1 MVISISMAIITALTR
16 STSAAPSANANA
28 HTVVETEAKAET
40 ELDVVAVAPVPLPPQ
55 ETGDGDGSL
64 DFAEWSPSYKGAG
77 GGRVDEDE
85 EIGDEV
91 EGEVE
96 DEDETADSA
105 ESNLVSYKTRVNS
118 SRVTK
123 IPDDGAG
130 PEKYVSAVHVPFSVT
145 TYGQSY
151 DHPIIGPDSERTFSC
166 LARESVRNVFLTTH
180 PNINICALR
189 PNEGKNQRSR
199 VIIVVGPATNTTISN
214 NNSNKENNKV

>member
-1 MVISISMAIITALTR
+1 MKHTYANLIMVISISMAIITALTR

-64 DFAEWSPSYKGAG
+64 DFAEWSPSNKGAG

-96 DEDETADSA
+96 GEVEDEDEVEESCNLVEEMATTADSA

-118 SRVTK
+118 SRMTK
-123 IPDDGAG
+123 IPDDGG
-130 PEKYVSAVHVPFSVT
+130 NVDKTTFKQPVPRNTSVPFM
-145 TYGQSY
+145 
-151 DHPIIGPDSERTFSC
+151 
-166 LARESVRNVFLTTH
+166 FL
-180 PNINICALR
+180 L
-189 PNEGKNQRSR
+189 
-199 VIIVVGPATNTTISN
+199 
-214 NNSNKENNKV
+214 